1 MQAEKRSKSRIN
13 AEKRIQEV
21 ILIAENIIAMKGMR
35 NLALQEII
43 DKSTMSRGTFFKQ
56 FPNKETVLT
65 YLAIA
70 GLNYWNELIARTSNY
85 TGLSRE
91 KMIILHVTQ
100 VLCSRLRPYQYDAI
114 FEANNVMNR
123 SAVSE
128 EINNIFDDRIRIIIQ
143 VIQGYIK
150 QAINVENTLTPLHS
164 HLDTE
169 DLAFFVWSSRYGAS
183 CSSLN
188 FQISK
193 KEGDLNQKY
202 KIFTQVILD
211 SLGWKPLS
219 NEINYDRVL
228 SNLLTTYFNKERK
241 EAKKT
246 INKQGAF
253 PLTIIDQ
260 ENL

>member
-1 MQAEKRSKSRIN
+1 MQAEKRSKTRIN

-70 GLNYWNELIARTSNY
+70 GLNYWNELIARAHNF

-91 KMIILHVTQ
+91 KMIVLHVTQ
-100 VLCSRLRPYQYDAI
+100 VLCSRLRPYQYAAI
-114 FEANNVMNR
+114 FEANNIMNR
-123 SAVSE
+123 SAVLP
-128 EINNIFDDRIRIIIQ
+128 EINVIFDDRIKIIIH
-143 VIQGYIK
+143 VIQGFIK
-150 QAINVENTLTPLHS
+150 QAIEVEKSLTSPHS
-164 HLDTE
+164 YLDIE

-219 NEINYDRVL
+219 NELNYDRVL
-228 SNLLTTYFNKERK
+228 NNLLTTYYNKERK

-246 INKQGAF
+246 IIQQGLF

-260 ENL
+260 EDL